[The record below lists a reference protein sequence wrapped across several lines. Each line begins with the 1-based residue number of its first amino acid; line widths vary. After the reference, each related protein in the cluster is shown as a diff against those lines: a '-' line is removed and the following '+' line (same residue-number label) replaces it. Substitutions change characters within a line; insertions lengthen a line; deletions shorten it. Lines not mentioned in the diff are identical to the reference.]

1 MKILITGG
9 AGFIGSNFIHYLLDN
24 YDDQI
29 INIDKLTYAGNL
41 DNLRDISS
49 NNNYEFY
56 QGDILDKKFI
66 KKVFDQSI
74 DYVVNFAAET
84 HVDRSI
90 ENSNQFI
97 KTNVEGTQVLL
108 DRALECNIKNFV
120 QISTDEVYGSINK
133 GKFNENNKL
142 KPNNPYSAS
151 KASADLLL
159 KAYHNTYNLPV
170 NITRSSNNYGPYQYP
185 EKLIPLFITN
195 IMQDKKIPLYGDGEN
210 IRDWIYV
217 KDNCK
222 AIDLVMRKG
231 KRGEIYN
238 IGANN
243 EKSNIEITKAIL
255 KIMNKS
261 EDIIK
266 YVEDRPGHDYRYA
279 LNNKKIRNEL
289 GWNPKISFYK
299 GLRKTINWYQNNEKW
314 WKILK

>member
-9 AGFIGSNFIHYLLDN
+9 AGFIGSNFIHFLLDN

-41 DNLRDISS
+41 DNLGDISS

>member
-9 AGFIGSNFIHYLLDN
+9 AGFIGSNFIHFLLDN

-41 DNLRDISS
+41 DNLGDISS

-66 KKVFDQSI
+66 KKVFDKSI

-185 EKLIPLFITN
+185 EKFIPLFITN
-195 IMQDKKIPLYGDGEN
+195 IIQDKKIPLYGDGEN

>member
-142 KPNNPYSAS
+142 EPNNPYSAS

>member
-9 AGFIGSNFIHYLLDN
+9 AGFIGSNFIHFLLDN

-41 DNLRDISS
+41 DNLGDISS

-66 KKVFDQSI
+66 KKVFDKSI

-279 LNNKKIRNEL
+279 LNSKKIKEEL
-289 GWNPKISFYK
+289 GWKTKISFNK
-299 GLRKTINWYQNNEKW
+299 GLRKTISWYQNNKEW
-314 WKILK
+314 WKKLE